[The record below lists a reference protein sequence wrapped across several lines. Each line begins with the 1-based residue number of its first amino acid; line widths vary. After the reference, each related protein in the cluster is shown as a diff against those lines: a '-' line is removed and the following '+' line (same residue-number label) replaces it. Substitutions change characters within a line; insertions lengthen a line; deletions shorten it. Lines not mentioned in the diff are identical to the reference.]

1 MSVDG
6 IVWDSWKTWWDS
18 IWPHGFN
25 MFQSMDGTR
34 QVEPVEGSKPK
45 MKRGLEGAG
54 ERQCGLWEWYYG
66 KRWQANKMV
75 FRDLKQQNGRRSCKN
90 LASWNGQQWDRYIYI
105 YLYTVINPV
114 CNSHDQHW
122 PAPANISRS
131 SHSLD
136 GFVDIST
143 TSGQVGV
150 LPYPKTLR
158 LALRIV
164 WFLVT
169 GRS

>member
-105 YLYTVINPV
+105 FIYIRLLTRYVIV
-114 CNSHDQHW
+114 MTSIDQHQQT
-122 PAPANISRS
+122 
-131 SHSLD
+131 SLD
-136 GFVDIST
+136 QVILSMGLLISAPPLDRLVFFHT
-143 TSGQVGV
+143 PKLCG
-150 LPYPKTLR
+150 LPCESSDS
-158 LALRIV
+158 
-164 WFLVT
+164 W
-169 GRS
+169 